1 MISFK
6 QQVWKNLLLMIGFGI
21 ISIILGTIRFYI
33 PDMDGGG
40 SDMRE
45 IGVLLSVIFLPNW
58 IYMIGVSFIASLNFP
73 LNNLEVSTILMH
85 CTSSLFAW
93 FYYTYIK
100 KKYENV
106 YVLGGLWALMV
117 IAYYMIFL
125 IPTLILV
132 FYFFK
137 VIVVDEILEMYKN
150 VLFHYRF
157 ELFASTSITT
167 LFIVLYKTSRILK
180 VRNEEL
186 EKALIKSEESD
197 RLKTAFL
204 NNISHEIRTPL
215 NGIVGFTSLIVQPDM
230 SDDQRKAYSSMI
242 HSSSDQLLSTMSN
255 IIDISKIKAGQI
267 DVYYDRISIKELLDN
282 IYIKYLSRA
291 QSKNLNFE
299 IIQEEPDSI
308 DIIFS
313 DKRMLTQII
322 ENLLNNAFKF
332 TEKGSVRISYK
343 TKNNFI
349 YFYVE
354 DTGSGIAGRLH
365 EQIFDHFSKFEK
377 EEDKFYEG
385 VGLGLTIA
393 KALVELLNG
402 SIQVSSE
409 IGKGSLFSFTIPVYP
424 NIHP

>member
-1 MISFK
+1 
-6 QQVWKNLLLMIGFGI
+6 
-21 ISIILGTIRFYI
+21 
-33 PDMDGGG
+33 
-40 SDMRE
+40 
-45 IGVLLSVIFLPNW
+45 
-58 IYMIGVSFIASLNFP
+58 
-73 LNNLEVSTILMH
+73 
-85 CTSSLFAW
+85 
-93 FYYTYIK
+93 
-100 KKYENV
+100 
-106 YVLGGLWALMV
+106 MV

-137 VIVVDEILEMYKN
+137 VIVADEILEMYKN

-186 EKALIKSEESD
+186 EKALIKSEKSD

-204 NNISHEIRTPL
+204 NNINHEIRTPL
-215 NGIVGFTSLIVQPDM
+215 NGIVGFASLIVQPDM
-230 SDDQRKAYSSMI
+230 SDDQRKSYSSMI

-282 IYIKYLSRA
+282 IYIKYLFRA

-409 IGKGSLFSFTIPVYP
+409 IGKGSLFSFTIPVNP

>member
-343 TKNNFI
+343 T
-349 YFYVE
+349 
-354 DTGSGIAGRLH
+354 R
-365 EQIFDHFSKFEK
+365 
-377 EEDKFYEG
+377 
-385 VGLGLTIA
+385 
-393 KALVELLNG
+393 
-402 SIQVSSE
+402 
-409 IGKGSLFSFTIPVYP
+409 SFF
-424 NIHP
+424 